1 MYILNGDEGVPS
13 KEGKGPMM
21 SHTHDAEAARNERT
35 PERGGCAYLPAL
47 PACLMQSIYPFTPVQ
62 TLTHFFLIPPLVS
75 GPPPRSISHHTRP
88 RMGRLAGGTTV
99 TNSTGEREGYL
110 DGTCVTEPPQKF
122 NGKRKKQLCDD
133 DNTPL
138 LFFLSSSFAPL
149 SPHLSSGMHLIHLV
163 TQP

>member
-1 MYILNGDEGVPS
+1 MTQKRQE
-13 KEGKGPMM
+13 
-21 SHTHDAEAARNERT
+21 TNERLK
-35 PERGGCAYLPAL
+35 GGVVHTYLPCPPAL
-47 PACLMQSIYPFTPVQ
+47 CSRSTHLHRYRRL
-62 TLTHFFLIPPLVS
+62 LTFSLSRRSSPDPP
-75 GPPPRSISHHTRP
+75 PPPRSISHHTRP

>member
-1 MYILNGDEGVPS
+1 
-13 KEGKGPMM
+13 M

-62 TLTHFFLIPPLVS
+62 TLTHFFPYPAARLRIPPPLLPPVLSHITHGLVW
-75 GPPPRSISHHTRP
+75 GDWPVGRRSRTARGK
-88 RMGRLAGGTTV
+88 GR
-99 TNSTGEREGYL
+99 GYL

>member
-1 MYILNGDEGVPS
+1 MTQKRQE
-13 KEGKGPMM
+13 
-21 SHTHDAEAARNERT
+21 TNERLK
-35 PERGGCAYLPAL
+35 GGVVHTYLPCPPAL
-47 PACLMQSIYPFTPVQ
+47 CSRSTHLHRYRRL
-62 TLTHFFLIPPLVS
+62 LTFFLIPPLVS
-75 GPPPRSISHHTRP
+75 GSPPLLPPVLSHITHGLVWGDWPVGRRSRTARGK
-88 RMGRLAGGTTV
+88 GR
-99 TNSTGEREGYL
+99 GYL